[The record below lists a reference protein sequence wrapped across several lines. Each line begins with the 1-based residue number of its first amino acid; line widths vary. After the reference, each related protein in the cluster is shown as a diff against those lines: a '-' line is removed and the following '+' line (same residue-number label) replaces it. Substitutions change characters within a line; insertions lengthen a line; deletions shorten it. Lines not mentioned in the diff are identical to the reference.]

1 MVGMELSTGSAGGAQ
16 EAWPS
21 NHNFFL
27 CYNPFLASKRLFGVE
42 LESYGLKKAL
52 ILLLFLPPACLVLL
66 SCGNATPSSSK
77 TSGIKYRAFLT
88 NSVSAGTES
97 AGVFIV
103 NAQDDVRAN
112 AAPISAGNTP
122 TLMVLTP
129 NRAQTLIFSGNGTQ
143 SSDNTFNLINNAA
156 ESNAAHLTLPGM
168 TQSFVVSPDSS
179 TAYVAVPTAPVV
191 GQSPGVIE
199 VISLSSGA
207 ISATIDC
214 PPGNPSPV
222 VCTSADPTLQGIN
235 PAFTNLAIG
244 NTGSVLLAFNQ
255 GSGSL
260 ADSLPNVVEVVTPS
274 SVQTGYPVV
283 TLVPGFDHPIA
294 AFFNSDDSTAYVLNC
309 GPECGG
315 VQASVQALDLTTNTP
330 GAPVPVPAATVGL
343 VINSTMYLAGTPYFN
358 GAPSQPCS
366 GQTTQ
371 ATTCGVLT
379 IFDLA
384 TMSIVQ
390 PSVQPPYCP
399 TGAVCPIT
407 ITDGY
412 HTNLALGAYGQLYI
426 GSRTCTEIVPPLP
439 APTGAEIRGC
449 LTIYNTLNTAEGTVP
464 AGGIVIPPQNG
475 DVTGIQPIA
484 SRNVVYVI
492 QGGALGIYD
501 DRIDAFEY
509 NPNDEDNP
517 GRITG
522 LVGNFY
528 GVTTI
533 DF

>member
-1 MVGMELSTGSAGGAQ
+1 VIIRYEVGVL
-16 EAWPS
+16 
-21 NHNFFL
+21 
-27 CYNPFLASKRLFGVE
+27 R
-42 LESYGLKKAL
+42 LKKAL
-52 ILLLFLPPACLVLL
+52 IFLLLLAPACLVLL
-66 SCGNATPSSSK
+66 SCGNTAPSSSK
-77 TSGIKYRAFLT
+77 TTGIKYRAFLT

-129 NRAQTLIFSGNGTQ
+129 NHAQTLVFSGNGTQ

-156 ESNAAHLTLPGM
+156 ESNAAHVTLPGM

-179 TAYVAVPTAPVV
+179 TAYVAVPTGPVV

-199 VISLSSGA
+199 VIALGSGSV
-207 ISATIDC
+207 SATINC
-214 PPGNPSPV
+214 PPGNPSPA
-222 VCTSADPTLQGIN
+222 VCVATDPTLQGIN
-235 PAFTNLAIG
+235 PAFTYLAMG
-244 NTGSVLLAFNQ
+244 NTGSLLLAFNQ
-255 GSGSL
+255 GSGQL
-260 ADSLPNVVEVVTPS
+260 FDSLPNVVEVITPAA
-274 SVQTGYPVV
+274 VQTGNPVV
-283 TLVPGFDHPIA
+283 TFVPGFDHPIA

-309 GPECGG
+309 GFECGG
-315 VQASVQALDLTTNTP
+315 VQASIQTLDLTTNTP
-330 GAPVPVPAATVGL
+330 GVPVPVPAATAAL
-343 VINSTMYLAGTPYFN
+343 VINSTMYLAGTPYKN
-358 GAPSQPCS
+358 GVPSQACS

-390 PSVQPPYCP
+390 PPVQPPYCP
-399 TGAVCPIT
+399 TGQQCAIT
-407 ITDGY
+407 ITDGF
-412 HTNLALGAYGQLYI
+412 HTNIALGAYGQLYI

-439 APTGAEIRGC
+439 PPAGAETRGC
-449 LTIYNTLNTAEGTVP
+449 LTIYNTLTTAEGTVP
-464 AGGIVIPPQNG
+464 AGGIVVPPQNG

-528 GVTTI
+528 DVLSV
-533 DF
+533 DY